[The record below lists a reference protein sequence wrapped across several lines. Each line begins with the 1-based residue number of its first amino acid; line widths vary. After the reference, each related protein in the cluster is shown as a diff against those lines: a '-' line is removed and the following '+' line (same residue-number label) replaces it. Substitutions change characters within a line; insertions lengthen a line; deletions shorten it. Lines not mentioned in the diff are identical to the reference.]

1 MNADIKNPVRPG
13 AQRADPIDNR
23 TSGRT
28 TVRSADGRRAYA
40 RPTNIVTTRKRL
52 IFPIE
57 RTLARVLLL
66 QEQPACEMPAP
77 CKEFGMRFCPL
88 IQAARIIPCTSLR
101 S

>member
-1 MNADIKNPVRPG
+1 MLTLKLLSDRQGRAASTNATYGRRA

-66 QEQPACEMPAP
+66 QE
-77 CKEFGMRFCPL
+77 
-88 IQAARIIPCTSLR
+88 
-101 S
+101 